1 MKKNT
6 FIVKSA
12 IKGADFMAQEI
23 SREQAHAL
31 LPMVSPWQDG
41 KSFKIV
47 DFGAQTV
54 EVNDKEERTI
64 VGWFLEGDNFLPFSL
79 VLRAKNDNEGVEH
92 LPNGS
97 FNAAVRT
104 YLNANANAQI
114 GTILQQ
120 YVGKTIVA
128 KRQTTIQL
136 RFGATKLT
144 EFDMI

>member
-12 IKGADFMAQEI
+12 IKGAEFTSQEI
-23 SREQAHAL
+23 SREEAQSL

-47 DFGAQTV
+47 DFGAQTA
-54 EVNDKEERTI
+54 EVNGDERTI

-79 VLRAKNDNEGVEH
+79 VLRAKNDNDGVEH

-97 FNAAVRT
+97 FNNAVRD
-104 YLNANANAQI
+104 YLKANQNAQI
-114 GTILQQ
+114 GVVLQQ
-120 YVGKTIVA
+120 YVGKTVVA

-144 EFDMI
+144 EFDLL

>member
-12 IKGADFMAQEI
+12 IKGAEFTAQEI
-23 SREQAHAL
+23 SREQAQSL

-47 DFGAQTV
+47 DFGAQTA
-54 EVNDKEERTI
+54 EVNGDERTI

-104 YLNANANAQI
+104 YLSANANAQI
-114 GTILQQ
+114 GTVLQQ

>member
-6 FIVKSA
+6 FIVKSTTR
-12 IKGADFMAQEI
+12 GADFTNNEM
-23 SREQAHAL
+23 SREQAQAL

-54 EVNDKEERTI
+54 EVNGNDRTI
-64 VGWFLEGDNFLPFSL
+64 VGWFLEGDEFLPFSL
-79 VLRAKNDNEGVEH
+79 VLRSKNDNDGVEH
-92 LPNGS
+92 IPSGS
-97 FNAAVRT
+97 FNNAVRD
-104 YLNANANAQI
+104 YLKANQNAQI
-114 GTILQQ
+114 GVVLQQ